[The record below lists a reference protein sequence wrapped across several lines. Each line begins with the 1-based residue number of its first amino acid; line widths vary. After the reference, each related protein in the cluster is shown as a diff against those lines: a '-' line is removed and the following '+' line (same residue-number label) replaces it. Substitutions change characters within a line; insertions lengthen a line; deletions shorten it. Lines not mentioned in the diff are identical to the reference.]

1 MRAGAAF
8 LFCRAGDWR
17 IAIAAPSHGSR
28 RHSEASTSL
37 AASKLPLTVNELAL
51 GLAVSLLTPSTFL
64 TVSLIALL
72 QAPQQLWTPATVSLV
87 TLPGVTPL
95 SSLIANVLLP
105 VSP

>member
-1 MRAGAAF
+1 MPLSCFVGPVIGGSRYCCTFTWKPAAF
-8 LFCRAGDWR
+8 RAL
-17 IAIAAPSHGSR
+17 
-28 RHSEASTSL
+28 TSS